1 MNSVTT
7 KLATVILNDLLKK
20 DILTNA
26 LSKRTLDLIEHNLN
40 DNELI
45 EFKDDILVSIKLFQD
60 YLLGNYFVKFIV
72 IKVINA
78 LIIFLSSPENY
89 LQKINYNKINNY
101 DKTNSKLKQKIV
113 KLGLAFIDQ
122 NLLEYNANKHHKE
135 IVKTGSN
142 RLIY

>member
-40 DNELI
+40 DNELV

-101 DKTNSKLKQKIV
+101 DKTNSKLKRKIV
-113 KLGLAFIDQ
+113 KLGLALIDQ
-122 NLLEYNANKHHKE
+122 NLLEYNSNKHHKE
-135 IVKTGSN
+135 IIKTSSN